1 MIVEC
6 LCSRVE
12 DVENADNS
20 VLAFELS
27 EATVWVF
34 LGTSCVDSPSRVGRP
49 EVTELVLAESAEV
62 RVDQEPPAGLV
73 SNGDLFS
80 AGDWFPRRRAVI
92 WAVVGVDVSSVDLTS
107 AAAMAIVPSE

>member
-6 LCSRVE
+6 LCSWVE

-20 VLAFELS
+20 VLASELN
-27 EATVWVF
+27 EATVWAF
-34 LGTSCVDSPSRVGRP
+34 FGTSCVDSPSRVGRP
-49 EVTELVLAESAEV
+49 EVTESAEV

-80 AGDWFPRRRAVI
+80 TGDWFPRRRAI
-92 WAVVGVDVSSVDLTS
+92 ICPVVGVDASFVDLTS